1 MTYRERLQS
10 KRLYISRSP
19 LPEILAVKRH
29 LMENGNCQA
38 AGCGGKNFRI
48 CQGMFGKAPRN
59 VRSSADNLQTDYR
72 KCLQERSAQNAGNLE
87 NQGMH
92 P

>member
-1 MTYRERLQS
+1 MLTV
-10 KRLYISRSP
+10 KRL
-19 LPEILAVKRH
+19 

-59 VRSSADNLQTDYR
+59 VRSSADNLQTQVQ
-72 KCLQERSAQNAGNLE
+72 KCLQERSAQNAGSLE
-87 NQGMH
+87 I
-92 P
+92 